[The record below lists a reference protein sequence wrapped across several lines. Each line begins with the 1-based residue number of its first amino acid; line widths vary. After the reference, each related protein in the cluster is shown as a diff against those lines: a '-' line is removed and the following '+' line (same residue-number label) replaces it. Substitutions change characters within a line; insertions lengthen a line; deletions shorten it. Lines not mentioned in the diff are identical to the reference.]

1 MSDEMETPAE
11 EDEGNTMEEIAM
23 EIVNLSLNSLAGL
36 SSSKMIK
43 IKGEIKGHRVVVLIN
58 GGATHNF
65 ISEVTKMLWI
75 PI

>member
-1 MSDEMETPAE
+1 METPAE